1 MQNEKLNVCFIG
13 PLPPPVTGLS
23 KALDTILNSERC
35 QRQFN
40 FNVIDLG
47 KIYPVSGSKLS
58 AGKIAG
64 FFRLHRLV
72 KAAVKAGS
80 TDVYYLAIAQSTVGV
95 LRDLMILQLIRR
107 DKRKQQVIIHLH
119 GGGFQNFYR
128 QANPVLQRMI
138 RRGYSVVTKAVVL
151 GDTLRGMFEGIL
163 PEDKIC
169 VVPNCVDDKMLLPG
183 QEAAEKAENVLQKER
198 LQVLYLSNMI
208 REKGYPEVL
217 EAAKRCGEKMD
228 FIFAGKFYS
237 EAEEEGFLKE
247 LKEEHLD
254 AFVRYAG
261 VVQGEEKKRL
271 LKESDIFV
279 LPTYYPHEG
288 QPITI
293 IEAMSAGMAV
303 ICTDYAGIRD
313 LVADKE
319 NAIFVRAKCPE
330 DICDALEKLNRDRQW
345 LKNISQANREKVLA
359 EFTEEKYI
367 SRMAEVLSR

>member
-138 RRGYSVVTKAVVL
+138 RHGYSVVTKAVVL
-151 GDTLRGMFEGIL
+151 GNALRGMFEGIL
-163 PEDKIC
+163 PEEKIC
-169 VVPNCVDDKMLLPG
+169 VVPNCVDDEMLLPG

-303 ICTDYAGIRD
+303 ICTDHAGIRD

-330 DICDALEKLNRDRQW
+330 DICDALEKLNRDREW
-345 LKNISQANREKVLA
+345 LKNLSQANREKVLA

-367 SRMAEVLSR
+367 TRMTEVLSR